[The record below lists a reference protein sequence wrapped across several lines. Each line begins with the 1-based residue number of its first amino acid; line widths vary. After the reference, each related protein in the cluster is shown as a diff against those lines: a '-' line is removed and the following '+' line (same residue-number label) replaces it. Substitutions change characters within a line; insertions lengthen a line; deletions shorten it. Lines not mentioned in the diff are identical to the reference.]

1 MPRPRRKLDVQ
12 PRRTRLEQGE
22 QMGNRVWLV
31 TGASR
36 GIGAEIAKAV
46 LATGDTLIAAA
57 RTPSTLAFLGD
68 SDRLLRVRLDVT
80 DPAQAADAVAAGIE
94 RFGHIDILVNNAG
107 ISLLG
112 AVEETS
118 ADNVKRMFET
128 NVFGLLNVTRAVLPH
143 MRGRRRGHLVNI
155 ASVAGYSGYAGFGV
169 YSGTKF
175 AVEGLSEALHLE
187 LAPLGVHVT
196 IVEPGFF
203 RSDILDHAKSLIEAD
218 LRFADYEATAGAV
231 RAFVPQIDGNQPGDS
246 VKLAYALIELVNAP
260 HPPLRLPLGTDCLQ
274 RIAEKDAV
282 VQRERESWRALAA
295 STDL

>member
-1 MPRPRRKLDVQ
+1 
-12 PRRTRLEQGE
+12 
-22 QMGNRVWLV
+22 MGRRVWLV

-46 LATGDTLIAAA
+46 LATGDALIAAA

-68 SDRLLRVRLDVT
+68 SDRLLPVRLDVT
-80 DPAQAADAVAAGIE
+80 DPTQAADAVAAGIE

-107 ISLLG
+107 VSFLG

-118 ADNVKRMFET
+118 PDQVKRLFET

-143 MRGRRRGHLVNI
+143 MRRRRRGHLMNI

-175 AVEGLSEALHLE
+175 AVEGLTEALHLE

-203 RSDILDHAKSLIEAD
+203 RSDILDHATSLVEAD
-218 LRFADYEATAGAV
+218 VRFADYDATAGAV
-231 RAFVPQIDGNQPGDS
+231 RAFVPQINHKQPGDPA
-246 VKLAYALIELVNAP
+246 KLARALIELANAP
-260 HPPLRLPLGTDCLQ
+260 QPPLRLPLGTDCLQ

-282 VQRERESWRALAA
+282 VQRERESWRAVGA
-295 STDL
+295 STDG

>member
-1 MPRPRRKLDVQ
+1 M
-12 PRRTRLEQGE
+12 GE
-22 QMGNRVWLV
+22 RMGNRVWLV

-57 RTPSTLAFLGD
+57 RTPSALAFLGE

-107 ISLLG
+107 ISFVG

-118 ADNVKRMFET
+118 GDDVKRMFET

-203 RSDILDHAKSLIEAD
+203 RSDILDHTKSLAEAET
-218 LRFADYEATAGAV
+218 RFADYDATAGAV
-231 RAFVPQIDGNQPGDS
+231 RAFVPQINHNQPGDS
-246 VKLAYALIELVNAP
+246 VKLAYALIELANAP

>member
-1 MPRPRRKLDVQ
+1 
-12 PRRTRLEQGE
+12 
-22 QMGNRVWLV
+22 MGNRVWLV

-57 RTPSTLAFLGD
+57 RTPSTLAFLGS
-68 SDRLLRVRLDVT
+68 SDRLLPVRLDVT
-80 DPAQAADAVAAGIE
+80 DSTQAADAVAAGIE
-94 RFGHIDILVNNAG
+94 RFGQIDILVNNAG
-107 ISLLG
+107 ISFLG

-118 ADNVKRMFET
+118 ADHVKRLFET

-143 MRGRRRGHLVNI
+143 MRGRRRGHIVNI

-187 LAPLGVHVT
+187 LAPLGVNVT

-203 RSDILDHAKSLIEAD
+203 RTDILDHATSLVEAD
-218 LRFADYEATAGAV
+218 IRFADYDATAGAV
-231 RAFVPQIDGNQPGDS
+231 RAFVPQINHNQPGDS
-246 VKLAYALIELVNAP
+246 MKLAYALIELANAQ

-282 VQRERESWRALAA
+282 VQRERESWRAVAA
-295 STDL
+295 STDV

>member
-1 MPRPRRKLDVQ
+1 
-12 PRRTRLEQGE
+12 
-22 QMGNRVWLV
+22 MGRRVWLV

-46 LATGDTLIAAA
+46 LATGDALIAAA

-68 SDRLLRVRLDVT
+68 SDRLLPVRLDVT
-80 DPAQAADAVAAGIE
+80 DPTQAADAVAAGIE
-94 RFGHIDILVNNAG
+94 RFGHIDVLVNNAG
-107 ISLLG
+107 VSFLG

-118 ADNVKRMFET
+118 PDNVQRLFET

-143 MRGRRRGHLVNI
+143 MRRRRRGHLMNI

-175 AVEGLSEALHLE
+175 AVEGVSEALHLE

-203 RSDILDHAKSLIEAD
+203 RSDILDHATSLVEAD
-218 LRFADYEATAGAV
+218 VHFADYDATAGAV
-231 RAFVPQIDGNQPGDS
+231 RAFVPQINHHQPGDPA
-246 VKLAYALIELVNAP
+246 KLARALIELANAP
-260 HPPLRLPLGTDCLQ
+260 QPPLRLPLGTDCLQ

-282 VQRERESWRALAA
+282 VQRERESWRALGA
-295 STDL
+295 STDG

>member
-1 MPRPRRKLDVQ
+1 L
-12 PRRTRLEQGE
+12 GA
-22 QMGNRVWLV
+22 QMDKRVWLV

-57 RTPSTLAFLGD
+57 RTPATLAFLGD
-68 SDRLLRVRLDVT
+68 GDRLLPVRLDVT
-80 DPAQAADAVAAGIE
+80 DAAQAADAVAAGLE
-94 RFGHIDILVNNAG
+94 RFGQIDVVVNNAG
-107 ISLLG
+107 ISFLG

-118 ADNVKRMFET
+118 SDNVKRLFET
-128 NVFGLLNVTRAVLPH
+128 NVFGLLNVTRAVLPS
-143 MRGRRRGHLVNI
+143 MRERRRGHLVNI

-169 YSGTKF
+169 YSATKF

-187 LAPLGVHVT
+187 LAPLGIHVT

-203 RSDILDHAKSLIEAD
+203 RTDILDHAKSLIEAD
-218 LRFADYEATAGAV
+218 IRFADYDATAGAV
-231 RAFVPQIDGNQPGDS
+231 RAFVPQINHKQPGDS
-246 VKLAYALIELVNAP
+246 AKLAYAIIELVNAP

-274 RIAEKDAV
+274 RIAEKDAL

-295 STDL
+295 STDV

>member
-1 MPRPRRKLDVQ
+1 MSS
-12 PRRTRLEQGE
+12 
-22 QMGNRVWLV
+22 RVWLV

-36 GIGAEIAKAV
+36 GIGAEISKAI
-46 LATGDTLIAAA
+46 LATGDTLIATA
-57 RTPSTLAFLGD
+57 RTPASLSYLD
-68 SDRLLRVRLDVT
+68 ESDRLLPLALDVT
-80 DPAQAADAVAAGIE
+80 DPVEATEAVAAGLHH
-94 RFGHIDILVNNAG
+94 FGHIDILVNNAG
-107 ISLLG
+107 ISFLG

-118 ADNVKRMFET
+118 AENVRRLFET

-143 MRGRRRGHLVNI
+143 MRARRRGHLINI

-187 LAPLGVHVT
+187 LAPLGIHVT

-203 RSDILDHAKSLIEAD
+203 RSDILDHAKSLVEAD
-218 LRFADYEATAGAV
+218 IRFADYDATAGAM
-231 RAFVPQIDGNQPGDS
+231 RAFVPKISHNQPGDS
-246 VKLAYALIELVNAP
+246 VKLAYALIELANAP

-282 VQRERESWRALAA
+282 VQREREAWRGLAA
-295 STDL
+295 STDI

>member
-1 MPRPRRKLDVQ
+1 
-12 PRRTRLEQGE
+12 
-22 QMGNRVWLV
+22 MGNRVWLV

-36 GIGAEIAKAV
+36 GIGAEIGKAV
-46 LATGDTLIAAA
+46 LATGDALIAAA
-57 RTPSTLAFLGD
+57 RTPSTLAFLGS
-68 SDRLLRVRLDVT
+68 SDRLLPVRLDVT
-80 DPAQAADAVAAGIE
+80 DSAQAADAVAAGIE
-94 RFGHIDILVNNAG
+94 RFGQIDILVNNAG
-107 ISLLG
+107 ISFLG

-118 ADNVKRMFET
+118 ADDVKRLFET

-143 MRGRRRGHLVNI
+143 MRGRRRGHIVNI

-187 LAPLGVHVT
+187 LAPLGVNVT

-203 RSDILDHAKSLIEAD
+203 RTDILDHATSLIEAD
-218 LRFADYEATAGAV
+218 IRFADYDATAGAV
-231 RAFVPQIDGNQPGDS
+231 RAFVPQINHNQPGDS
-246 VKLAYALIELVNAP
+246 VKLAYALIELANAP

-282 VQRERESWRALAA
+282 VQRERESWRAVAA
-295 STDL
+295 STDV